1 MWSTLPKVRQ
11 SGAAIP
17 PDIESKVIDDEMVR
31 KSPRHVS
38 VCSRKTPPGTAFDA
52 GTGDLIGVKWQGWQ
66 LVIGSAHDLITEL
79 SKKLP
84 DVPDEDKP
92 VLREQATQLRN
103 ELDVLLALA
112 A

>member
-1 MWSTLPKVRQ
+1 M
-11 SGAAIP
+11 
-17 PDIESKVIDDEMVR
+17 IDGGDGEEVTPAR
-31 KSPRHVS
+31 KRVQPE
-38 VCSRKTPPGTAFDA
+38 TPPGTAFDA